1 MIAES
6 YPVYPRGNTVPKA
19 VVSEISVSHSQD
31 TGKVTEKIGVVPD
44 VSGGEDGSEGDL
56 PEWRRGRRRDLREA
70 RANLGGRREE
80 EGGARRQVGGKGL
93 LRLQDCGKFKKL
105 SFFANAQNREW

>member
-1 MIAES
+1 MIAEA
-6 YPVYPRGNTVPKA
+6 YPGNTVPNWLLCLR
-19 VVSEISVSHSQD
+19 SQCQD

-44 VSGGEDGSEGDL
+44 VSGGGDGSEGDL
-56 PEWRRGRRRDLREA
+56 PERRRGRRRDLREA
-70 RANLGGRREE
+70 RANLGGRREA